1 MEEKSG
7 RRYRRHGA
15 QFKAKV
21 IAECQPGVSV
31 ASVALAHGL
40 NANMLRG
47 WLARERKALAGLE
60 VPSEDDRRRAVAAFV
75 PMKLEERVTA
85 PADIRVELR
94 RSATTISVTWP
105 VAAAAECAA
114 WMRELLK

>member
-1 MEEKSG
+1 VE
-7 RRYRRHGA
+7 
-15 QFKAKV
+15 FKAKV
-21 IAECQPGVSV
+21 IAACQPGVSV

-60 VPSEDDRRRAVAAFV
+60 RPSEEDGRHAVAAFV
-75 PMKLEERVTA
+75 PVKLQERA
-85 PADIRVELR
+85 SPPADIRIELR

-105 VAAAAECAA
+105 ASAAAECAA